1 MEASSAIV
9 LQCNSEKWPARK
21 FKSQVIRK
29 GLALIRDCLLEKW
42 ENARLYR
49 KNRLSH
55 YIRSYEV
62 IFQRIISVNMLN
74 NALK

>member
-29 GLALIRDCLLEKW
+29 GLALIRDCLWKNGKTRGYTERI
-42 ENARLYR
+42 EN
-49 KNRLSH
+49 SH
-55 YIRSYEV
+55 YILSS
-62 IFQRIISVNMLN
+62 SVT
-74 NALK
+74 KK